1 MAMFGTLW
9 PGIVWPEFASLWD
22 QGIIK
27 DIQSVGKISNSK
39 ALNANN

>member
-1 MAMFGTLW
+1 MAMFDTLW
-9 PGIVWPEFASLWD
+9 PGIAWPEFASLWD

-39 ALNANN
+39 AFNANN